1 MPEGR
6 ELIQIEAN
14 EDANS
19 VRDRLAFHRGKRV
32 LLVWPEEGTALTRK
46 LDLVLIQREAMRRAI
61 RLAIVTHDPQ
71 VIHHAKELNISTFE
85 TIGASERARWKRG
98 RSKVFTS
105 RFDRPGEE
113 IDREALEGI
122 ASRTRSRRRMLPPF
136 QVLLIRLGIIA
147 IIALIIGAISYV
159 LVPSATIRLTPAR
172 QIIEASVQ
180 ITVNPDPAFTDIDV
194 ENAILPASRIRVEVE
209 QTATIPTTG
218 QQNLGSVQALGEVL
232 FINQTGGTVEI
243 PAGTTVSTSAGTPI
257 LFRTTVDATLPGGVG
272 QEVEV
277 PIEAMGAS
285 AGEVGNVEANMI
297 NTVIG
302 PLEEQVDVI
311 NINPTR
317 NGESRTV
324 QAVSTADHQVL
335 ELQMSQLL
343 QERAY
348 EALQN
353 EIGANQYVILETLQI
368 VEERPEWTI
377 FSAQP
382 GEIAD
387 TLTLTKRAIVEAVVV
402 DTQLGQQIV
411 FAQMANQIP
420 RGRSFLPE
428 TITYQRGD
436 VSFAGELILFT
447 MSGRGEV
454 IGQIRTEQIQSDIA
468 GMSYDDAM
476 SYLIERV
483 DIAEDTTPEII
494 ISPAWFK
501 EWFNQMPILPNRIQ
515 IEEVP

>member
-257 LFRTTVDATLPGGVG
+257 LFRTTVDVT
-272 QEVEV
+272 
-277 PIEAMGAS
+277 
-285 AGEVGNVEANMI
+285 
-297 NTVIG
+297 
-302 PLEEQVDVI
+302 
-311 NINPTR
+311 
-317 NGESRTV
+317 
-324 QAVSTADHQVL
+324 
-335 ELQMSQLL
+335 
-343 QERAY
+343 
-348 EALQN
+348 
-353 EIGANQYVILETLQI
+353 
-368 VEERPEWTI
+368 
-377 FSAQP
+377 
-382 GEIAD
+382 
-387 TLTLTKRAIVEAVVV
+387 
-402 DTQLGQQIV
+402 
-411 FAQMANQIP
+411 
-420 RGRSFLPE
+420 
-428 TITYQRGD
+428 
-436 VSFAGELILFT
+436 
-447 MSGRGEV
+447 
-454 IGQIRTEQIQSDIA
+454 
-468 GMSYDDAM
+468 
-476 SYLIERV
+476 
-483 DIAEDTTPEII
+483 
-494 ISPAWFK
+494 
-501 EWFNQMPILPNRIQ
+501 
-515 IEEVP
+515 

>member
-19 VRDRLAFHRGKRV
+19 VRDRLSFHRGKRV
-32 LLVWPEEGTALTRK
+32 LLVWTEEGTALTRK

-61 RLAIVTHDPQ
+61 RLAIVTHDQQ
-71 VIHHAKELNISTFE
+71 VINHAQELNISTFE
-85 TIGASERARWKRG
+85 TIGSSDRGRWKRG

-113 IDREALEGI
+113 VNREDIEGV
-122 ASRTRSRRRMLPPF
+122 ASRTRSRRRTLPPL
-136 QVLLIRLGIIA
+136 QTLLIRLGILAVILA
-147 IIALIIGAISYV
+147 IIGGVVYV
-159 LVPSATIRLTPAR
+159 VVPSATIQLTPAR

-180 ITVNPDPAFTDIDV
+180 ITVNPDPAFTDINV
-194 ENAILPASRIRVEVE
+194 ENAILPASSVRVEVE

-218 QQNLGSVQALGEVL
+218 TQNLGSVQALGEVL
-232 FINQTGGTVEI
+232 FINQTGSTVEI

-257 LFRTTVDATLPGGVG
+257 LFRTTADALLPGGVG
-272 QEVEV
+272 QELEV
-277 PIEAMGAS
+277 TIEAMGAS
-285 AGEVGNVEANMI
+285 AGEVGNVDANLI

-317 NGESRTV
+317 NGESRV
-324 QAVSTADHQVL
+324 VAAVSSTDRQVL

-348 EALQN
+348 DALLN
-353 EIGANQYVILETLQI
+353 EITANQYVILETLQI
-368 VEERPEWTI
+368 VEERDEWTV
-377 FSAQP
+377 FSAAP

-387 TLTLTKRAIVEAVVV
+387 TLTLTKRVIVEAVVV

-454 IGQIRTEQIQSDIA
+454 IGQIRAEQIQNDIA

-476 SYLIERV
+476 TYLMERV
-483 DIAEDTTPEII
+483 DIAENTTPEIV
-494 ISPAWFK
+494 ISPD
-501 EWFNQMPILPNRIQ
+501 WFNQMPILAARITV
-515 IEEVP
+515 EEVP